1 MRLSARV
8 DYAVRAAL
16 ELAAAEPE
24 TLTGER
30 IAEAQRIP
38 ASFLVNVMGDL
49 RRAGLVRSARG
60 AAGGYRLARPANE
73 VSVADVIRAVQ
84 GNLADVHGER
94 PEQLRYD
101 GPAERLRDVWVA
113 ARASYRAVLEQVTLA
128 EVAGDRLPE
137 SVRGQLERDGA
148 WESWAAF

>member
-1 MRLSARV
+1 VRLSARV

-24 TLTGER
+24 TVTSER
-30 IAEAQRIP
+30 IAEAQQIP
-38 ASFLVNVMGDL
+38 SSFLVNVLADL
-49 RRAGLVRSARG
+49 RRAGLVRSERG
-60 AAGGYRLARPANE
+60 AAGGYRLGRAADE
-73 VSVADVIRAVQ
+73 VTVADVIRAVQ

-101 GPAERLRDVWVA
+101 GAAERLREVWVA

-128 EVAGDRLPE
+128 EIAGDRLPE
-137 SVRGQLERDGA
+137 AVRKQLERPGA
-148 WESWAAF
+148 WESWAAL